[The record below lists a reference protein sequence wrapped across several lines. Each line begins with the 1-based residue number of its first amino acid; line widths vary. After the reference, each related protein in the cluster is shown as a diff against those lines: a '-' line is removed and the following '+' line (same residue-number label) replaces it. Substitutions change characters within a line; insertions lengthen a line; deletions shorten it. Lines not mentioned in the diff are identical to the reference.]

1 MHYFFQETISLQNI
15 ERASENAAFFS
26 EEVQFFFQKN
36 SMPSLQSY
44 SIVFK
49 TLDSIPTQYAVCD

>member
-36 SMPSLQSY
+36 STPSLQSY

-49 TLDSIPTQYAVCD
+49 TLD